1 MKTIAVMTD
10 FSDRANN
17 AAKYALGL
25 AQHLHAN
32 VLLYN
37 SFVVPAAE
45 PLGLQVAWSL
55 ESFNELQADSEKEL
69 HQLADHLR
77 QDLSALPEGSFKPV
91 IYCKCD
97 NGTLS
102 ANLNALLSD
111 REILLL
117 VIGSHR
123 KRASG
128 FMLSN
133 HMREMIDGVELPILI
148 IPEKQQ
154 FRKIGKIAFATDLQD
169 TDLNV
174 LSSLSGFA
182 RPSYAQIMLT
192 HICTGNVPA
201 QISDQ
206 KIDNFLQEV
215 GNKINYPNIFFRK
228 VTEEHLKDGFKWLIE
243 NVTSDILVMVHRNK
257 SFWDQLL
264 NHSNTQKMAERINLP
279 LLVYPC
285 PAASLPVF

>member
-10 FSDRANN
+10 FSERANN

-37 SFVVPAAE
+37 SFVVPSAE

-69 HQLADHLR
+69 HLLADQLR
-77 QDLSALPEGSFKPV
+77 KDLSALPEGSFKPV

-102 ANLNALLSD
+102 TNLNTLLSD
-111 REILLL
+111 REIQLL

-133 HMREMIDGVELPILI
+133 HMREMIDGVPLPILI

-154 FRKIGKIAFATDLQD
+154 FKKIGKIAFATDLNG

-192 HICTGNVPA
+192 HICTANVPSH
-201 QISDQ
+201 ISDQ
-206 KIDNFLQEV
+206 KIDNFLKEV

-228 VTEEHLKDGFKWLIE
+228 VTEEQLKDGFKWLIE
-243 NVTSDILVMVHRNK
+243 NVASDVLVMVHRNK

-264 NHSNTQKMAERINLP
+264 NHSNTQKMAERINMP

-285 PAASLPVF
+285 PADSLPVF